1 VPAWRATRTI
11 WAPDARAALASARI
25 LAVSMTSTAHLLVGR
40 KLETVEPVGVGEQ
53 RHLDAVRVEHRRAG
67 LLLGAAVAASVLETG
82 GVHGVE
88 GPLDAV
94 DALVDGVVRRGRARI
109 EAGVDEGGE
118 DLLRHREDRIARVG
132 TARRCDRRLQVAD
145 GQVGALD
152 ERFRTRQQRPVVQAV
167 ACFGRVGRGVLAGLV
182 GDAGV
187 QEDVAGEGDGHGRP
201 AA

>member
-1 VPAWRATRTI
+1 MSGDALLSGREDLVFRARMEG
-11 WAPDARAALASARI
+11 DKDDLGARRPRSLGVGEDLGRVDDI
-25 LAVSMTSTAHLLVGR
+25 DGPLLVGR

-94 DALVDGVVRRGRARI
+94 DALVDGVVRRGRASI

-132 TARRCDRRLQVAD
+132 TAGRCDRRLQVAD
-145 GQVGALD
+145 G
-152 ERFRTRQQRPVVQAV
+152 
-167 ACFGRVGRGVLAGLV
+167 
-182 GDAGV
+182 
-187 QEDVAGEGDGHGRP
+187 
-201 AA
+201 